1 MLIIILIA
9 IFLLIIF
16 LELPRLLKENLYK
29 EVVVF
34 SVVLT
39 VGIFMSLANFYNW
52 PIYNPIEALAL
63 FLSKY
68 YYGG

>member
-1 MLIIILIA
+1 MLIIVLIV

-16 LELPRLLKENLYK
+16 LELPSLLKEKLYK
-29 EVVVF
+29 EVLAF
-34 SVVLT
+34 SVVLI

-52 PIYNPIEALAL
+52 PIYNPIEDLAL